1 MKSVPGGDTAVT
13 GGNFYHSDYLG
24 SVPLITSKN
33 DRGILPASIA
43 SRLFAPYGESY
54 GNEGITG
61 DVNFTGD
68 NQDLVAGTFD
78 TPNRELNSTQARW
91 ISPDPAHAS
100 WNAYSYSTDPLVE
113 TDPSGL
119 GPRIPWNIAPI
130 TGGMGG
136 EGGGHVSDLSGP
148 GTYIINGVSVS
159 ANAFY
164 MQLEIGTGGF
174 GGDFGTWTASGSG
187 MSVASYDYGV
197 VGYEQFGGAVCS
209 DSCDGSGTP
218 DEIAYPIYGLIG
230 ETFSDSGG
238 DGGVLMAAN
247 NESWAWTFTK
257 SFFSGFSLRS
267 ARASGES
274 FSQCVSRVQSAG
286 GSATTAV
293 DAISGVGV
301 ATSLASYP
309 SLINTSFGG
318 AVVSNSFIE
327 QAAMESSIVYGSLP
341 ASSIGVAQKASS
353 ALWSGGGLV
362 TAGALGLEG
371 GVLGACR

>member
-1 MKSVPGGDTAVT
+1 VKSVPGGDTAVT

-78 TPNRELNSTQARW
+78 TPNRELNSTQGRW

-119 GPRIPWNIAPI
+119 GPRIPWNVAPI

-238 DGGVLMAAN
+238 DGGVLMATN
-247 NESWAWTFTK
+247 NESFLGYLASRPWVVSWILPVVGPVPGVVGVGPAGGVAWNPQTHNLCV
-257 SFFSGFSLRS
+257 GFGLG
-267 ARASGES
+267 A
-274 FSQCVSRVQSAG
+274 SAG
-286 GSATTAV
+286 HNAAIGPLTTSSGNV
-293 DAISGVGV
+293 DSILSGWSV
-301 ATSLASYP
+301 S
-309 SLINTSFGG
+309 GG
-318 AVVSNSFIE
+318 ANLPFPSPTAGLGWQVIANS
-327 QAAMESSIVYGSLP
+327 S
-341 ASSIGVAQKASS
+341 GVAQ
-353 ALWSGGGLV
+353 GP
-362 TAGALGLEG
+362 TAGVAGLS
-371 GVLGACR
+371 GAVTWSACAKF